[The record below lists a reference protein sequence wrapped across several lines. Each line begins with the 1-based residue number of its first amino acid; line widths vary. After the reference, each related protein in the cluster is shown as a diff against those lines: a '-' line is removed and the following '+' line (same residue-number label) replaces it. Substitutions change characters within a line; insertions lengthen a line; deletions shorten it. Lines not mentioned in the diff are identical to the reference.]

1 MQNIIYIKIN
11 KYNLFIFFMMRPEH
25 VFIILTTSHNL
36 CSAATLE
43 ECESL
48 FIKSQTFD
56 ITS

>member
-1 MQNIIYIKIN
+1 
-11 KYNLFIFFMMRPEH
+11 MRPEH